1 MKNKNKIWIT
11 GSNGMVGQAIKR
23 FISKSQSYNILESTK
38 EDFDQTNQYETKR
51 WLEKNNPDTIIITS
65 ALVGGIQVNSKYP
78 LDFLYQNSMIAL
90 NIINGANEIN
100 CKRLVFLGA
109 SCMYPKNSKQP
120 FHESAILDGK
130 IEKTNEGYGLAKIL
144 GTKLVEFMNIQH
156 NRKYISIIPA
166 ASYGPNDCYDE
177 KTNHVIPALIQKF
190 HNAKI
195 NNNDSVEVWG
205 SGKAKREFLHV
216 DDMASG
222 IIFLLENYF
231 ESSPVNLGTG
241 EEVTIKE
248 LAKLISKVVDYKGQ
262 IIFDE
267 SKPDGIPRKILD
279 SSKIQNLGWK
289 PSISLFDG
297 LEKTYHTYLD
307 NFNK

>member
-1 MKNKNKIWIT
+1 MNNKKKIWVT
-11 GSNGMVGQAIKR
+11 GSTGMVGQALKR
-23 FISKSQSYNILESTK
+23 SIISSETYNIIETK
-38 EDFDQTNQYETKR
+38 RSDLDQTNQNETNI
-51 WLEKNNPDTIIITS
+51 WLKKNKPDIIIITS

-90 NIINGANEIN
+90 NIINSANKTGCEKLI
-100 CKRLVFLGA
+100 FLGA
-109 SCMYPKNSKQP
+109 SCMYPRDTSQP
-120 FHESAILDGK
+120 FKESSILDGK
-130 IEKTNEGYGLAKIL
+130 VEETNEGYGLAKIL
-144 GTKLVEFMNIQH
+144 GTKLTEFMNFQH

-195 NNNDSVEVWG
+195 NKFKSVDVWG
-205 SGKAKREFLHV
+205 TGKPKREFLHV

-222 IIFLLENYF
+222 IMFLLDNYCDNK
-231 ESSPVNLGTG
+231 PINLGTG

-248 LAKLISKVVDYKGQ
+248 LAYLVSEVVNYKGN
-262 IIFDE
+262 IVFDD

-279 SSKIQNLGWK
+279 SSRILKLGWK
-289 PSISLFDG
+289 PSISLLKG
-297 LEKTYHTYLD
+297 LEKTYKIYLD
-307 NFNK
+307 NSDK

>member
-1 MKNKNKIWIT
+1 MNNNKKIWIT
-11 GSNGMVGQAIKR
+11 GSTGMVGQALKR
-23 FISKSQSYNILESTK
+23 SIISSDSYNIVESTRSDLNQINQK
-38 EDFDQTNQYETKR
+38 ETNV
-51 WLEKNNPDTIIITS
+51 WLKKNKPDVIIITS

-78 LDFLYQNSMIAL
+78 LDFLYQNAMIAL
-90 NIINGANEIN
+90 NIINSANEIG
-100 CKRLVFLGA
+100 CEKLIFLGA
-109 SCMYPKNSKQP
+109 SCMYPKDTSQP
-120 FHESAILDGK
+120 FKESSILDGK
-130 IEKTNEGYGLAKIL
+130 VEETNEGYGLAKIL
-144 GTKLVEFMNIQH
+144 GTKLVEFMNLQH

-195 NNNDSVEVWG
+195 NKSDSVEVWG
-205 SGKAKREFLHV
+205 TGEAKREFLHV

-231 ESSPVNLGTG
+231 DNKPVNLGTG

-248 LAKLISKVVDYKGQ
+248 LAYLVSEVVDYKGN
-262 IIFDE
+262 IVFDT

-279 SSKIQNLGWK
+279 SSKILKLGWK
-289 PSISLFDG
+289 PSISLLKG
-297 LEKTYHTYLD
+297 LKKTYKVYLE
-307 NFNK
+307 NFDS

>member
-1 MKNKNKIWIT
+1 MNKKNIWVT
-11 GSNGMVGQAIKR
+11 GSSGMVGQALKR
-23 FISKSQSYNILESTK
+23 AIISSGSYNIIETK
-38 EDFDQTNQYETKR
+38 RSDLDQTNQNETNL
-51 WLEKNNPDTIIITS
+51 WLKKNKPDVIIITS

-100 CKRLVFLGA
+100 CKKLIFLGA
-109 SCMYPKNSKQP
+109 SCMYPRNTTQP
-120 FHESAILDGK
+120 FKESSILDGK
-130 IEKTNEGYGLAKIL
+130 VEETNEGYGLAKIL
-144 GTKLVEFMNIQH
+144 GAKLTEFMNLQH
-156 NRKYISIIPA
+156 NKKYISIIPA

-190 HNAKI
+190 HNAKV
-195 NNNDSVEVWG
+195 NKAESVEVWG
-205 SGKAKREFLHV
+205 TGKAKREFLHV

-222 IIFLLENYF
+222 IIFLLENYSDK
-231 ESSPVNLGTG
+231 EPINLGTG

-248 LAKLISKVVDYKGQ
+248 LAYLVSTVVNYNGK
-262 IIFDE
+262 IIFNK

-279 SSKIQNLGWK
+279 SSKIHKLGWK
-289 PSISLFDG
+289 PSISLING
-297 LEKTYHTYLD
+297 LEKTYDIYLD

>member
-1 MKNKNKIWIT
+1 MNNNKKIWIT
-11 GSNGMVGQAIKR
+11 GSRGMVGQALKR
-23 FISKSQSYNILESTK
+23 SIISSDSYNIVESTRSDLNQINQK
-38 EDFDQTNQYETKR
+38 ETNV
-51 WLEKNNPDTIIITS
+51 WLKKNKPDVIIITS

-78 LDFLYQNSMIAL
+78 LDFLYQNAMIAL
-90 NIINGANEIN
+90 NIINSANEIG
-100 CKRLVFLGA
+100 CEKLIFLGA
-109 SCMYPKNSKQP
+109 SCMYPKDTSQP
-120 FHESAILDGK
+120 FKESSILDGK
-130 IEKTNEGYGLAKIL
+130 VEETNEGYGLAKIL
-144 GTKLVEFMNIQH
+144 GTKLVEFMNLQH

-195 NNNDSVEVWG
+195 NKSDSVEVWG
-205 SGKAKREFLHV
+205 TGEAKREFLHV

-231 ESSPVNLGTG
+231 DNKPVNLGTG

-248 LAKLISKVVDYKGQ
+248 LAYLVSEVVDYKGN
-262 IIFDE
+262 IVFDT

-279 SSKIQNLGWK
+279 SSKILKLGWK
-289 PSISLFDG
+289 PSISLLKG
-297 LEKTYHTYLD
+297 LKKTYKVYLE
-307 NFNK
+307 NFDS

>member
-1 MKNKNKIWIT
+1 
-11 GSNGMVGQAIKR
+11 MVGQALKR
-23 FISKSQSYNILESTK
+23 SIISSDSYNIIESK
-38 EDFDQTNQYETKR
+38 RSDFDQTNQKETNIWIKDNKP
-51 WLEKNNPDTIIITS
+51 EVIIITS

-78 LDFLYQNSMIAL
+78 LDFLYQNVMIAL
-90 NIINGANEIN
+90 NIVNSANEIG
-100 CKRLVFLGA
+100 CEKLVFLGA
-109 SCMYPKNSKQP
+109 SCMYPRDTSQP
-120 FHESAILDGK
+120 FKESSILDGK
-130 IEKTNEGYGLAKIL
+130 VEKTNEGYGLAKIL
-144 GTKLVEFMNIQH
+144 GIKLVEFMNLQH

-195 NNNDSVEVWG
+195 SKSEAVEVWG
-205 SGKAKREFLHV
+205 TGEAKREFLHV

-231 ESSPVNLGTG
+231 DNKPINLGTG

-248 LAKLISKVVDYKGQ
+248 LAYLVSEVVNYKGK
-262 IIFDE
+262 IIFDK

-279 SSKIQNLGWK
+279 SSKIHKLGWK
-289 PSISLFDG
+289 PSISLLEG
-297 LEKTYHTYLD
+297 LKKTYKVYLE
-307 NFNK
+307 NFDS

>member
-1 MKNKNKIWIT
+1 MNNKKKIWVT
-11 GSNGMVGQAIKR
+11 GSTGMVGQALKR
-23 FISKSQSYNILESTK
+23 LIISSETYNIIETK
-38 EDFDQTNQYETKR
+38 RSDLDQTNQNETNI
-51 WLEKNNPDTIIITS
+51 WLKKNKPDIIIITS

-90 NIINGANEIN
+90 NIINSANKAGCEKLI
-100 CKRLVFLGA
+100 FLGA
-109 SCMYPKNSKQP
+109 SCMYPRDTSQP
-120 FHESAILDGK
+120 FKESSILDGK
-130 IEKTNEGYGLAKIL
+130 VEETNEGYGLAKIL
-144 GTKLVEFMNIQH
+144 GTKLTEFMNFQH

-195 NNNDSVEVWG
+195 NKFKSVDVWG
-205 SGKAKREFLHV
+205 TGKPKREFLHV

-222 IIFLLENYF
+222 IMFLLDNYCDNK
-231 ESSPVNLGTG
+231 PINLGTG

-248 LAKLISKVVDYKGQ
+248 LAYLVSEVVNYKGN
-262 IIFDE
+262 IVFDD

-279 SSKIQNLGWK
+279 SSRILKLGWK
-289 PSISLFDG
+289 PSISLLKG
-297 LEKTYHTYLD
+297 LEKTYKIYLD
-307 NFNK
+307 NSDK

>member
-1 MKNKNKIWIT
+1 MNNNKKIWIT
-11 GSNGMVGQAIKR
+11 GSTGMVGQALKR
-23 FISKSQSYNILESTK
+23 SIISSDSYNIVESTRSDLNQINQK
-38 EDFDQTNQYETKR
+38 ETNA
-51 WLEKNNPDTIIITS
+51 WLKKNKPDVIIITS

-78 LDFLYQNSMIAL
+78 LDFLYQNAMIAL
-90 NIINGANEIN
+90 NIINSANEIG
-100 CKRLVFLGA
+100 CEKLIFLGA
-109 SCMYPKNSKQP
+109 SCMYPKDTSQP
-120 FHESAILDGK
+120 FKESSILDGK
-130 IEKTNEGYGLAKIL
+130 VEETNEGYGLAKIL
-144 GTKLVEFMNIQH
+144 GTKLVEFMNLQH

-195 NNNDSVEVWG
+195 NKSDSVEVWG
-205 SGKAKREFLHV
+205 TGEAKREFLHV

-231 ESSPVNLGTG
+231 DNKPVNLGTG

-248 LAKLISKVVDYKGQ
+248 LAYLVSEVVDYKGN
-262 IIFDE
+262 IVFDT

-279 SSKIQNLGWK
+279 SSKILKLGWK
-289 PSISLFDG
+289 PSISLLKG
-297 LEKTYHTYLD
+297 LKKTYKVYLE
-307 NFNK
+307 NFDS

>member
-1 MKNKNKIWIT
+1 MNNKKKIWVT
-11 GSNGMVGQAIKR
+11 GSTGMVGQALKR
-23 FISKSQSYNILESTK
+23 LIISSETYNIIETK
-38 EDFDQTNQYETKR
+38 RSDLDQTNQNETNI
-51 WLEKNNPDTIIITS
+51 WLKKNKPDIIIITS

-90 NIINGANEIN
+90 NIINSANKTGCEKLI
-100 CKRLVFLGA
+100 FLGA
-109 SCMYPKNSKQP
+109 SCMYPRDTSQP
-120 FHESAILDGK
+120 FKESSILDGK
-130 IEKTNEGYGLAKIL
+130 VEETNEGYGLAKIL
-144 GTKLVEFMNIQH
+144 GTKLTEFMNFQH

-195 NNNDSVEVWG
+195 NKFKSVYVWG
-205 SGKAKREFLHV
+205 TGKPKREFLHV

-222 IIFLLENYF
+222 IMFLLDNYCDNK
-231 ESSPVNLGTG
+231 PINLGTG

-248 LAKLISKVVDYKGQ
+248 LAYLVSEVVNYKGN
-262 IIFDE
+262 IVFDD

-279 SSKIQNLGWK
+279 SSRILKLGWK
-289 PSISLFDG
+289 PSISLLKG
-297 LEKTYHTYLD
+297 LEKTYKIYLD
-307 NFNK
+307 NSDK